1 MGISFRWII
10 TYIPLFLKYYDVNM
24 HQPFLKIVFGRIICE
39 TNSLSNSNCF
49 SISDCHLNRLR
60 LIFLVNQI
68 GFHLRGN
75 YINDQSSNYF
85 CEDAIN

>member
-1 MGISFRWII
+1 MSISFRRII
-10 TYIPLFLKYYDVNM
+10 AYIPIFLKYYDVNM
-24 HQPFLKIVFGRIICE
+24 HQPFFKIVFGQLIVCPILYTC
-39 TNSLSNSNCF
+39 CF